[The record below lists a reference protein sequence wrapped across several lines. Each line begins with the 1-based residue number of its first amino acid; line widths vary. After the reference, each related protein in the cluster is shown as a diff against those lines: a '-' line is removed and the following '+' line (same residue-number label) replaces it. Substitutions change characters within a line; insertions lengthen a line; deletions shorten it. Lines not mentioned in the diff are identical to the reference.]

1 MFNWKT
7 SDNSGNR
14 TQVIGGFK
22 KNSQQLVSIILFP
35 EEASLREFEEW
46 MAVTLLP
53 VSRRRR
59 HHEEK
64 TAKILKVF
72 FSRIL
77 ATSEQTNKQTKIQ
90 TDRDKLKKRRANKHT
105 N

>member
-1 MFNWKT
+1 MATEHK
-7 SDNSGNR
+7 SS
-14 TQVIGGFK
+14 VAL

-77 ATSEQTNKQTKIQ
+77 ATSEQTNKQ
-90 TDRDKLKKRRANKHT
+90 RDKQRDRITKRRANKHT